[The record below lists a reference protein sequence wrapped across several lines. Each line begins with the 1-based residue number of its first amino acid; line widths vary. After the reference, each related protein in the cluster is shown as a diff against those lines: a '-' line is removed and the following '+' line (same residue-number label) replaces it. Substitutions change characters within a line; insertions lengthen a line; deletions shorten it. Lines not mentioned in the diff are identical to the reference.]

1 MVRPRTG
8 HVCALD
14 LGRVRVGVAID
25 DDLGLMAHARATLDG
40 RDERALL
47 AAIARLAD
55 DEDVGLFVVGLPVG
69 MRGTEGRAAANARAM
84 AQKIADAT
92 GRNVELWDERLTT
105 VQANREL
112 AASGVRGR
120 DRRQRIDQVA
130 ACAILQAWM
139 DANPKARKARR
150 RPGTR

>member
-1 MVRPRTG
+1 MRPRAG

-25 DDLGLMAHARATLDG
+25 DDLGLMAHPRGTLDG

-47 AAIARLAD
+47 AAVAKLAD
-55 DEDVGLFVVGLPVG
+55 DEDVSLFVVGFPVG
-69 MRGTEGRAAANARAM
+69 MRGTEGPAATRARTM

-120 DRRQRIDQVA
+120 DRKQQIDQVA

-139 DANPKARKARR
+139 DAHPRPRGSARR
-150 RPGTR
+150 RSRTR